1 MGFLNEKNKVALS
14 SHLSPNNE
22 ICGVLNG
29 FFADSYVNEY
39 TRVYVDISA
48 ACIFLTCCTT
58 DNPITSVR
66 KGLII
71 NTSKYLYKNILH
83 WC

>member
-1 MGFLNEKNKVALS
+1 MGFLNEKNKVTLS
-14 SHLSPNNE
+14 SHLSPNSE
-22 ICGVLNG
+22 IYAVLNG

-48 ACIFLTCCTT
+48 ACISLICCATG
-58 DNPITSVR
+58 NQITSVR

-71 NTSKYLYKNILH
+71 NTIKYLYENILR